1 METKEN
7 TICLESH
14 RIDSVRQ
21 HEAAALREMTQMV
34 MAAENGGTTEGLER
48 AVTQLEQFL
57 QQVRRNCLMDE
68 KQRAL
73 EKFQQEFE
81 HGYTWNSGFFR
92 NVQRFGSRT
101 ALTDLE
107 SGRSW
112 NYAQLNAEANR
123 FAHGLLCAGLRKG
136 DVVMVQLH
144 NCPEF
149 VFAYLACHKT
159 GLVFCPV
166 NFRLSAREIAD
177 CMDNSRPK
185 VYLMEPEE
193 QTEVELALTHTAHAP
208 QLVLTT
214 APAGSRTTYA
224 AFAAEHSAEEPAVP
238 WELSAYDETLRL
250 FTSGTTGKQK
260 SVCLTS
266 INEVLSAHDVM
277 MHFPFAF
284 SDVSMNTTPWFH
296 SGGLHSGGITPTLYA
311 GGTVVIQ
318 RKFQAAQT
326 LDAVEQHGLTFLI
339 GVPNV
344 LELLAEE
351 QQKHPRDLH
360 SLHGIVTMGS
370 PLDRADC
377 IRYQQILTPKI
388 FNGYG
393 TTETFWNTFLRP
405 DDLPQMAGSAGRACA
420 DDDVRVVRLY
430 ENRTAKPDDLAAQD
444 GSEVGEI
451 IIRTDAKSAGF
462 YFNNPE
468 ETRRRFHDGFFYTN
482 DLGIWD
488 ENRYFR
494 IVGRKDDMIISGGEN
509 IYPVEV
515 EEVLNLHPAVADCLV
530 TAVPDS
536 KRGEIVTAYVV
547 PADKSLTAQ
556 ELEQYCKASP
566 LLANYKRPH
575 YYRFVPELIRNVT
588 GKKMHCIMKQLAE
601 LDCRE
606 GRLIRV

>member
-34 MAAENGGTTEGLER
+34 MAAENGGTTDGLER

-68 KQRAL
+68 RQRAL

-296 SGGLHSGGITPTLYA
+296 RGGLHSGGITPTLYA
-311 GGTVVIQ
+311 G
-318 RKFQAAQT
+318 
-326 LDAVEQHGLTFLI
+326 
-339 GVPNV
+339 
-344 LELLAEE
+344 
-351 QQKHPRDLH
+351 
-360 SLHGIVTMGS
+360 
-370 PLDRADC
+370 
-377 IRYQQILTPKI
+377 
-388 FNGYG
+388 
-393 TTETFWNTFLRP
+393 
-405 DDLPQMAGSAGRACA
+405 
-420 DDDVRVVRLY
+420 
-430 ENRTAKPDDLAAQD
+430 
-444 GSEVGEI
+444 
-451 IIRTDAKSAGF
+451 
-462 YFNNPE
+462 
-468 ETRRRFHDGFFYTN
+468 
-482 DLGIWD
+482 
-488 ENRYFR
+488 
-494 IVGRKDDMIISGGEN
+494 
-509 IYPVEV
+509 
-515 EEVLNLHPAVADCLV
+515 
-530 TAVPDS
+530 
-536 KRGEIVTAYVV
+536 
-547 PADKSLTAQ
+547 
-556 ELEQYCKASP
+556 
-566 LLANYKRPH
+566 
-575 YYRFVPELIRNVT
+575 
-588 GKKMHCIMKQLAE
+588 
-601 LDCRE
+601 
-606 GRLIRV
+606 

>member
-1 METKEN
+1 
-7 TICLESH
+7 
-14 RIDSVRQ
+14 
-21 HEAAALREMTQMV
+21 
-34 MAAENGGTTEGLER
+34 
-48 AVTQLEQFL
+48 
-57 QQVRRNCLMDE
+57 
-68 KQRAL
+68 
-73 EKFQQEFE
+73 
-81 HGYTWNSGFFR
+81 
-92 NVQRFGSRT
+92 
-101 ALTDLE
+101 
-107 SGRSW
+107 
-112 NYAQLNAEANR
+112 
-123 FAHGLLCAGLRKG
+123 
-136 DVVMVQLH
+136 MVQLH

-224 AFAAEHSAEEPAVP
+224 AFAAENSAEEPAVP

-296 SGGLHSGGITPTLYA
+296 RGGLHSGGVTPTLYA

-339 GVPNV
+339 GVLNV

-393 TTETFWNTFLRP
+393 TTETFWNTFLRRMICRRWLAAP
-405 DDLPQMAGSAGRACA
+405 DVPAPMTMCVWFGCREPALQNLMTRK
-420 DDDVRVVRLY
+420 R
-430 ENRTAKPDDLAAQD
+430 RTAARWARSLSARMPNRLAFT
-444 GSEVGEI
+444 STI
-451 IIRTDAKSAGF
+451 
-462 YFNNPE
+462 
-468 ETRRRFHDGFFYTN
+468 RRRPVGDFTTAFSTPM
-482 DLGIWD
+482 IWASGTRTAIFALWD
-488 ENRYFR
+488 AR
-494 IVGRKDDMIISGGEN
+494 MI
-509 IYPVEV
+509 
-515 EEVLNLHPAVADCLV
+515 
-530 TAVPDS
+530 
-536 KRGEIVTAYVV
+536 
-547 PADKSLTAQ
+547 
-556 ELEQYCKASP
+556 
-566 LLANYKRPH
+566 
-575 YYRFVPELIRNVT
+575 
-588 GKKMHCIMKQLAE
+588 
-601 LDCRE
+601 
-606 GRLIRV
+606 